1 MRAGRRRPGLHRP
14 DAELRLRA
22 GAEARPIVPPPGAAH
37 CAVTLTSSSQRGG
50 GGAARTAAGVAA
62 MDLGG
67 CSASQARTHVG
78 RGPTTGDQA
87 VLSGPELRETSGPGR
102 ELGRRGCPGDRG
114 SGGREAGL

>member
-1 MRAGRRRPGLHRP
+1 
-14 DAELRLRA
+14 
-22 GAEARPIVPPPGAAH
+22 
-37 CAVTLTSSSQRGG
+37 
-50 GGAARTAAGVAA
+50 

-87 VLSGPELRETSGPGR
+87 VLSGPGLREASGPGR

-114 SGGREAGL
+114 VGRPGSSSPLLRLPLASSGAQRMRSLRSRELSGSGTCFGKGRAPGAHGRIRLDP